1 MGVQKATEKFEI
13 FPIIPSPFRCLPARS
28 RFGEGRGEG
37 EGGRRLREPLAR
49 RGVDKGVLVLIG
61 SPLPFTL
68 LDKALYLAAS
78 GKSSHLTG

>member
-1 MGVQKATEKFEI
+1 M
-13 FPIIPSPFRCLPARS
+13 
-28 RFGEGRGEG
+28 
-37 EGGRRLREPLAR
+37 GGRRLRLRPRGASAPEGEPLAR
-49 RGVDKGVLVLIG
+49 RGVDKGVLVLIW